1 MDLISFITLFGGLA
15 FFLYGMHVMSS
26 GLEKLAGGN
35 LESALKKMTS
45 NKFAGIALG
54 AGITILVQ
62 SSSAVSV
69 MLVGLVNSGIMQ
81 LGQTISVVMGSN
93 IGTTLTAWMLSMVSV
108 TSDNIVIRLMKPE
121 VFSLVLA
128 LVGAVMITMSKKQR
142 RRDIGSIFVGFA
154 VLIYGMKMMSDSVSP
169 LADSQGFQDVLVT
182 FNNPIIGI
190 LVGTIFTGI
199 IQSSAASIG
208 ILQAL
213 SLTGNISYSMAIP
226 IIMGQNIGTCAT
238 ALISSIGV
246 KRDAKRVAVL
256 HTSIKALGA
265 IIVMILYFGVDALIG
280 GIPIGDKPINAVGIA
295 AFHTIFNLF
304 TTIIFLPFFKQL
316 EKLAYILLPEK
327 KEAEPKE
334 EVFIDSRLLATP
346 SIAISECMGRTSQ
359 MAEIAEEMIH
369 EASAL
374 VRGYDRTLRDKIVD
388 NEDRMDIFED
398 KLGTI
403 LVKISSQ
410 ALSEADSKRVSIM
423 LHAIGDFER
432 LGDHAVNLVKTCDEL
447 NEKKIA
453 FSAQARADI
462 DVLQAAVDEI
472 ISLTISAY
480 TKSDATTAFAV
491 EPLEQVV
498 DALILN
504 IKNRHIERLQ
514 SGNCTI
520 ELGFIL
526 SDLLTNYERIS
537 DHCSNIAAAMIEI
550 AGGSFDTHEYLS
562 GVKYGNRRFDEMF
575 NAYAEKYKIN
585 V

>member
-280 GIPIGDKPINAVGIA
+280 GVPIGDKPINAVGIA

>member
-1 MDLISFITLFGGLA
+1 MDLISFIELFGGLA

-246 KRDAKRVAVL
+246 NRDAKRVAVL

-265 IIVMILYFGVDALIG
+265 IIVMILYFGVDAIIG
-280 GIPIGDKPINAVGIA
+280 GIPIGGKPINAVGIA

-327 KEAEPKE
+327 KETEPKE
-334 EVFIDSRLLATP
+334 EVFVDSRLLATP
-346 SIAISECMGRTSQ
+346 SIAISECMARTSE
-359 MAEIAEEMIH
+359 MAEIARDMIH

-388 NEDRMDIFED
+388 SEDRMDVFED

-410 ALSEADSKRVSIM
+410 ALSEADSKRISIM

-472 ISLTISAY
+472 INLTIDSY
-480 TKSDATTAFAV
+480 TKSNATTAFAV

-562 GVKYGNRRFDEMF
+562 GVKYGNKRFDEMF

>member
-69 MLVGLVNSGIMQ
+69 MLVGLVNSGIMH

-169 LADSQGFQDVLVT
+169 LADSQAFQDILVT

-246 KRDAKRVAVL
+246 NRDAKRVAVL

-265 IIVMILYFGVDALIG
+265 IIVMILYFGVDAIIG

-295 AFHTIFNLF
+295 AFHTIFNVF

-334 EVFIDSRLLATP
+334 EVFVDSRLLATP
-346 SIAISECMGRTSQ
+346 SIAISECMGRTSE
-359 MAEIAEEMIH
+359 MAEIAREMIH
-369 EASAL
+369 EASEL
-374 VRGYDRTLRDKIVD
+374 VRGYDRALRDKIVD
-388 NEDRMDIFED
+388 SEDRMDVFED

-472 ISLTISAY
+472 INLTIDSY
-480 TKSDATTAFAV
+480 TRSNATTAFAV

-562 GVKYGNRRFDEMF
+562 GVKYGNKRFDELF
-575 NAYAEKYKIN
+575 NDYAEKYKIT

>member
-1 MDLISFITLFGGLA
+1 MDLFSFIELFGGLA

-35 LESALKKMTS
+35 LENALKKMTS

-69 MLVGLVNSGIMQ
+69 MLVGLVNSGIMH

-93 IGTTLTAWMLSMVSV
+93 IGTTLTAWMLSLVSV
-108 TSDNIVIRLMKPE
+108 SSDNPIIKMMKPE

-128 LVGAVMITMSKKQR
+128 FVGAVMITMSKKAR
-142 RRDIGSIFVGFA
+142 RRDIGSILVGFA
-154 VLIYGMKMMSDSVSP
+154 ILIYGMKMMSDSVSP
-169 LADSQGFQDVLVT
+169 LAESEEFARVLVT
-182 FNNPIIGI
+182 FNNPIVGI
-190 LVGTIFTGI
+190 LVGTLFTGV

-213 SLTGNISYSMAIP
+213 SLSGNITFSMAIP
-226 IIMGQNIGTCAT
+226 IVMGQNIGTCAT

-246 KRDAKRVAVL
+246 NRDAKRVAVL

-265 IIVMILYFGVDALIG
+265 VIVMVLYFGVDAIIG
-280 GIPIGDKPINAVGIA
+280 GIPIGHKIINPMGIA
-295 AFHTIFNLF
+295 AFHTVFNIF
-304 TTIIFLPFFKQL
+304 TTVIFLPFFKQL

-327 KEAEPKE
+327 KDDKPGE

-346 SIAISECMGRTSQ
+346 SIAVSECLGRTNE
-359 MAEIAEEMIH
+359 MAEVAREMIH
-369 EASAL
+369 EASDL
-374 VRGYDRTLRDKIVD
+374 VRKYDSDLRAKIISG
-388 NEDRMDIFED
+388 EDRMDVYED
-398 KLGTI
+398 KLGTV
-403 LVKISSQ
+403 LVKVSSQ
-410 ALSEADSKRVSIM
+410 ALSESDSQKVSVM

-447 NEKKIA
+447 KEKKIA
-453 FSAQARADI
+453 FSSQACADI
-462 DVLQAAVDEI
+462 EVLQSAVDEI
-472 ISLTISAY
+472 INLTIDAY
-480 TKSDATTAFAV
+480 KTADASLAFRV

-514 SGNCTI
+514 LGNCTI

-562 GVKYGNRRFDEMF
+562 GVKYGNDRFDGIF
-575 NAYAEKYKIN
+575 NQYAERYKIDF
-585 V
+585 

>member
-1 MDLISFITLFGGLA
+1 MDLISFIELFGGLA

-169 LADSQGFQDVLVT
+169 LADSQGFQDILVT

-246 KRDAKRVAVL
+246 NRDAKRVAVH

-265 IIVMILYFGVDALIG
+265 IIVMILYFGIDAIIG
-280 GIPIGDKPINAVGIA
+280 GIPIGGKPINAVGIA

-327 KEAEPKE
+327 KETEPKE
-334 EVFIDSRLLATP
+334 EVFVDSRLLATP
-346 SIAISECMGRTSQ
+346 SIAISECMARTSE
-359 MAEIAEEMIH
+359 MAEIARDMIH

-388 NEDRMDIFED
+388 SEDRMDVFED

-472 ISLTISAY
+472 INLTIDSY
-480 TKSDATTAFAV
+480 TKSNATTAFAV

-562 GVKYGNRRFDEMF
+562 GVKYGNKRFDEMF

>member
-1 MDLISFITLFGGLA
+1 MDLFSFIELFGGLA

-35 LESALKKMTS
+35 LENALKKMTS

-69 MLVGLVNSGIMQ
+69 MLVGLVNSGIMH

-93 IGTTLTAWMLSMVSV
+93 IGTTLTAWMLSLVSV
-108 TSDNIVIRLMKPE
+108 SSENPIIKMMKPE
-121 VFSLVLA
+121 VFSLVFA
-128 LVGAVMITMSKKQR
+128 FIGAVMITMSKKAR
-142 RRDIGSIFVGFA
+142 RRDIGSILVGFA
-154 VLIYGMKMMSDSVSP
+154 ILIYGMKMMSDSVSP
-169 LADSQGFQDVLVT
+169 LAESEGFARILVT

-190 LVGTIFTGI
+190 LVGTLFTGV

-213 SLTGNISYSMAIP
+213 SLSGNITFSMAIP
-226 IIMGQNIGTCAT
+226 IVMGQNIGTCAT

-246 KRDAKRVAVL
+246 NRDAKRVAVL

-265 IIVMILYFGVDALIG
+265 IIVMILYFGVDAIIG
-280 GIPIGDKPINAVGIA
+280 GIPIGHKIITPMGIA
-295 AFHTIFNLF
+295 AFHTVFNIF
-304 TTIIFLPFFKQL
+304 TTVIFLPFFKQL

-327 KEAEPKE
+327 KDDKPGE

-346 SIAISECMGRTSQ
+346 SIAVSECMGRTNE
-359 MAEIAEEMIH
+359 MAEVAREMIH
-369 EASAL
+369 EASDL
-374 VRGYDRTLRDKIVD
+374 VRKYDSDLRAKIISG
-388 NEDRMDIFED
+388 EDRMDVYED
-398 KLGTI
+398 KLGTV
-403 LVKISSQ
+403 LVKVSSQ
-410 ALSEADSKRVSIM
+410 ALSESDSQKVSIM

-432 LGDHAVNLVKTCDEL
+432 LGDHAVNLVKTSDEL
-447 NEKKIA
+447 EEKKIA
-453 FSAQARADI
+453 FSSQARADI
-462 DVLQAAVDEI
+462 DVLQSAVDEI
-472 ISLTISAY
+472 INLTIDAY
-480 TKSDATTAFAV
+480 KTADASLAFRV

-514 SGNCTI
+514 LGNCTI

-562 GVKYGNRRFDEMF
+562 GVKYGNDRFDGIF
-575 NAYAEKYKIN
+575 NQYAERYKID

>member
-1 MDLISFITLFGGLA
+1 MDLFSFIELFGGLA

-35 LESALKKMTS
+35 LENALKKMTS

-69 MLVGLVNSGIMQ
+69 MLVGLVNSGIMH

-93 IGTTLTAWMLSMVSV
+93 IGTTLTAWMLSLVSV
-108 TSDNIVIRLMKPE
+108 SSENPIIKMMKPE
-121 VFSLVLA
+121 VFSLVFA
-128 LVGAVMITMSKKQR
+128 FIGAVMITMSKKAR
-142 RRDIGSIFVGFA
+142 RRDIGSILVGFA
-154 VLIYGMKMMSDSVSP
+154 ILIYGMKMMSDSVSP
-169 LADSQGFQDVLVT
+169 LAESEGFARILVT

-190 LVGTIFTGI
+190 LVGTLFTGV

-213 SLTGNISYSMAIP
+213 SLSGNITFSMAIP
-226 IIMGQNIGTCAT
+226 IVMGQNIGTCAT

-246 KRDAKRVAVL
+246 NRDAKRVAVL

-265 IIVMILYFGVDALIG
+265 IIVMILYFGVDAIIG
-280 GIPIGDKPINAVGIA
+280 GIPIGHKIITPMGIA
-295 AFHTIFNLF
+295 AFHTVFNIF
-304 TTIIFLPFFKQL
+304 TTVIFLPFFKQL

-327 KEAEPKE
+327 KDDKPGE

-346 SIAISECMGRTSQ
+346 SIAVSECMGRTNE
-359 MAEIAEEMIH
+359 MAEVAREMIH
-369 EASAL
+369 EASDL
-374 VRGYDRTLRDKIVD
+374 VRKYDSDLRAKIISG
-388 NEDRMDIFED
+388 EDRMDVYED
-398 KLGTI
+398 KLGTV
-403 LVKISSQ
+403 LVKVSSQ
-410 ALSEADSKRVSIM
+410 ALSESDSQKVSIM

-447 NEKKIA
+447 EEKKIA
-453 FSAQARADI
+453 FSSQARADI
-462 DVLQAAVDEI
+462 DVLQSAVDEI
-472 ISLTISAY
+472 INLTIDAY
-480 TKSDATTAFAV
+480 KTADASLAFRV

-514 SGNCTI
+514 LGNCTI

-562 GVKYGNRRFDEMF
+562 GVKYGNDRFDGIF
-575 NAYAEKYKIN
+575 NQYAERYKID